1 MGELKGKPLTL
12 AAKVLGSAVALAGL
26 VLKATVSPELD
37 IDAVLKVAGF
47 IVLVFAPVDVS
58 LVLQNL
64 VKGGKA

>member
-1 MGELKGKPLTL
+1 M
-12 AAKVLGSAVALAGL
+12 GSAVALAGL